1 MTTTIILK
9 RTDSDSP
16 DFISLVRLLD
26 ADLHKRDGEEHSFY
40 AQFNSINTIRHAIV
54 AYEKE
59 VPVGCGAIKLFNAHS
74 MEVKRMF
81 VIPEFRGKG
90 VASQILKGLEDWARE
105 LQIKKCVLET
115 GKRQPEA
122 ISLYTKSGY
131 KITPNFGQYTGVE
144 NSVCF
149 SKALI

>member
-1 MTTTIILK
+1 MQISLILK
-9 RTDSDSP
+9 RTDYDNP

-26 ADLHKRDGEEHSFY
+26 NDLHKRDGEEHSFY
-40 AQFNSINTIRHAIV
+40 AQFNSISTIKHSIV

-59 VPVGCGAIKLFNAHS
+59 VPVGCGAIKLFDAQS

-122 ISLYTKSGY
+122 IALYTKSGY
-131 KITPNFGQYTGVE
+131 NIIPNFGQYAGVE

-149 SKALI
+149 SKDLN